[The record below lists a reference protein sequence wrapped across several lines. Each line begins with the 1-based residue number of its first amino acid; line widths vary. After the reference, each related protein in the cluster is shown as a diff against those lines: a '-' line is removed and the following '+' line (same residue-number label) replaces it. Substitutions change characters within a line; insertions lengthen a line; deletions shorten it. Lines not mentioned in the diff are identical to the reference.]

1 MLNFEILE
9 TSVQDYIIE
18 NSGANIPQLALKG
31 SPFKKVKTAELMQQ
45 IESKTKCKKK
55 LPTWYQTP
63 HILYPNKLNIEQSSS
78 EITAAYKSHIV
89 SGQTLLDLTGG
100 LGVDSYYFS
109 KTMHRVIHC
118 EINKTLSEIAAYNF
132 SAMQVSKIKTKAKD
146 GLSFLAQTSG
156 FFDWIYLD
164 PSRRDKTKKKC
175 FLIEDCRPNILN
187 NLELFF
193 SRSKN
198 ILIKLSPMLDIVA
211 ALKIL
216 PNTKEVH
223 IVAVKNEVKELL
235 FNLEKGF
242 VKEAE
247 IKAINLE
254 SSQRVFK
261 FKISE
266 EKTATIS
273 CLEPLNYLF
282 EPNVSVLKSGGFK
295 SIAQKFDLK
304 KLAINTHLYTGSKI
318 LTDFPGII
326 YKIEKNLPYKKQE
339 IKQLLSGLKAN
350 IKSRNFPKSVEEIK
364 KSYNFKDGGEKY
376 VFFTETAQQK
386 CALICSKLSVGD

>member
-9 TSVQDYIIE
+9 TSVQHYIIE

-31 SPFKKVKTAELMQQ
+31 SPFKRVKTTELMQQ

-55 LPTWYQTP
+55 LPTWYRTP
-63 HILYPNKLNIEQSSS
+63 HILYPNKLNIEQCSS

-100 LGVDSYYFS
+100 FGVDSYYFS

-118 EINKTLSEIAAYNF
+118 EINKTLSEIAAHNF

-146 GLSFLAQTSG
+146 GLSFLVQTSE

-164 PSRRDKTKKKC
+164 PCRRDKTKKKC

-187 NLELFF
+187 NLDLFF
-193 SRSKN
+193 SRSEN
-198 ILIKLSPMLDIVA
+198 VLVKLSPMLDIVA

-247 IKAINLE
+247 IKAINLDN
-254 SSQRVFK
+254 SQKEFK
-261 FKISE
+261 FKIND
-266 EKTATIS
+266 EKTTTIS
-273 CLEPLNYLF
+273 YQEPLKYLF
-282 EPNVSVLKSGGFK
+282 EPNTALLKSGGFK

-304 KLAINTHLYTGSKI
+304 KLDVNTHLYTGFKI
-318 LTDFPGII
+318 LSNFPGII
-326 YKIEKNLPYKKQE
+326 YEIEKNLPCKKQQM
-339 IKQLLSGLKAN
+339 KQLLNGLKAN
-350 IKSRNFPKSVEEIK
+350 IKTRNFPISTKNLK
-364 KSYNFKDGGEKY
+364 KNYKFKDGGKKY
-376 VFFTETAQQK
+376 VFFTQTMGQK
-386 CALICSKLSVGD
+386 CILMCSKLSNTI